1 MYWDDYKAFHF
12 WPCNMVNYTDFQMLS
27 ASPALIRL
35 PFFATLIVVMYAA
48 CVVLYVLYVV
58 LHTLYVLSRLKSGIV
73 CSVMFR

>member
-35 PFFATLIVVMYAA
+35 PFFATLIVVM
-48 CVVLYVLYVV
+48 VLLMYLQVKIYQ
-58 LHTLYVLSRLKSGIV
+58 IV
-73 CSVMFR
+73 YF